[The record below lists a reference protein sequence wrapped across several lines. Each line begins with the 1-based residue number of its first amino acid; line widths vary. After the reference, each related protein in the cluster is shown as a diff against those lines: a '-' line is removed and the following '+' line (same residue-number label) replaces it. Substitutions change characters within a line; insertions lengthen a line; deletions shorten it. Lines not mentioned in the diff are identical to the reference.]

1 MQPLSIVERFRFTTR
16 VFRISRVCWMVA
28 LSCST
33 PVLTESP
40 RACVLVCRYCKHII
54 QSLEAI
60 CGYYDVEVSNFYFH
74 LGTTYKDLAKALG
87 TSHHQKGTQQLR
99 GKPCSYERS
108 LLTCTNTLQFW
119 PSDTSHKQPRPLRT
133 VAIFEP
139 SAAVLNILS
148 RSRPLK
154 TSSDTRTRAIMN
166 RPQYTI
172 EFDTH
177 FFYTL
182 CS

>member
-1 MQPLSIVERFRFTTR
+1 
-16 VFRISRVCWMVA
+16 MVA

-87 TSHHQKGTQQLR
+87 TSHHQKGTQQL
-99 GKPCSYERS
+99 
-108 LLTCTNTLQFW
+108 
-119 PSDTSHKQPRPLRT
+119 
-133 VAIFEP
+133 
-139 SAAVLNILS
+139 
-148 RSRPLK
+148 
-154 TSSDTRTRAIMN
+154 
-166 RPQYTI
+166 
-172 EFDTH
+172 
-177 FFYTL
+177 
-182 CS
+182 